1 MMSIRETLCRA
12 ARRITDR
19 ALAEYTEEAAWR
31 RLVPEKRRQFLE
43 MMGLEDLPAPAGRMP
58 VPIIQTGVLQRPGYR
73 IEKLALETRP
83 QLYVTANLYVPDPG
97 TPGATGGL
105 RPAVLYLCGHSEKQ
119 KVAFQAHPRRFAE
132 LGFVCLLMET
142 IQLGE
147 GKGYHHGTYREGW
160 WHWISRGYT
169 PAGVELYNAL
179 RAIDYLCQRPEVDP
193 GRLCVTGI
201 SGGGASTWYLAAA
214 DERIGAAAPVCG
226 TTTLASHVQDRV
238 IDGHCDCMWWVN
250 TYLWDLA
257 DVGGLIA
264 PRPLLIAS
272 ADRDEIFPI
281 ASIREV
287 HGQLQRLYTLL
298 GAPQNLRLV
307 ETPGGHSYHERSRKA
322 IFAFFLQHLQ
332 QRIVPE
338 NDIGDV
344 DETPDRQEPEAV
356 LRVFVNGPPDGDR
369 TPSIQDSFIPLAR
382 PPQIADRTDLTRVRQ
397 RVTDALRS
405 RTFRAFP
412 PDLPALDL
420 RVEFEFRS
428 GDRNGFRFAFTPEE
442 GWRLHGECRLPAHT
456 DTPLPA
462 VIALRSPEEERGA
475 TERYVRTVRAP
486 WAQVIIETRGTGDTA
501 WGQSLQWHLR
511 RASAWTG
518 RTLASMRVWDTLC
531 AMTAV
536 RSLPQIADRPLVLA
550 AQGEMAAVA
559 LYAALLDGRVAALL
573 LQSPPATQNAP
584 SQPDGRGE
592 TIEMLNCLQITDLP
606 QVAGLLFPAEIVVT
620 GTLPETYH
628 WARDLYRTL
637 GSPDRFQHL
646 PDLTGWTPRLP
657 DPIP

>member
-1 MMSIRETLCRA
+1 MSIRETLCRA
-12 ARRITDR
+12 ARRITEH
-19 ALAEYTEEAAWR
+19 ALAEYTEEAVWR

-43 MMGLEDLPAPAGRMP
+43 MMGLADLPPPGKRLP
-58 VPIIQTGVLQRPGYR
+58 VPTIQTGVVQRPGYR

-83 QLYVTANLYVPDPG
+83 QLYVTTNLYVPDPG
-97 TPGATGGL
+97 DTGGL
-105 RPAVLYLCGHSEKQ
+105 CPAILYLCGHSEKQ
-119 KVAFQAHPRRFAE
+119 KVAFQAHPRRFVE

-193 GRLCVTGI
+193 GRIGVTGI

-226 TTTLASHVQDRV
+226 TTTLASHIQDRV
-238 IDGHCDCMWWVN
+238 IDSHCDCMWWVN
-250 TYLWDLA
+250 TYQWDLA

-272 ADRDEIFPI
+272 ANRDEIFTI
-281 ASIREV
+281 VSIREV
-287 HGQLQRLYTLL
+287 HRQLQRLYALL

-332 QRIVPE
+332 QRMVPE
-338 NDIGDV
+338 DDTGDV
-344 DETPDRQEPEAV
+344 EETPDRQEPEAV
-356 LRVFVNGPPDGDR
+356 LRVFVNGPPEGDR
-369 TPSIQDSFIPLAR
+369 TPSIQESFIPLAR
-382 PPQIADRTDLTRVRQ
+382 PPQIADRTALTRVRQ
-397 RVTDALRS
+397 HVIDALRS

-412 PDLPALDL
+412 SDPPALDL
-420 RVEFEFRS
+420 HVEFEFRS
-428 GDRNGFRFAFTPEE
+428 GDRDGFRFAFTPEE
-442 GWRLHGECRLPAHT
+442 GWRLHAECRLPAQAA
-456 DTPLPA
+456 TPLPA
-462 VIALRSPEEERGA
+462 VIALRAPEEDRGA
-475 TERYVRTVRAP
+475 TERYVRAVRAP

-518 RTLASMRVWDTLC
+518 RTIASMRVWDTLR
-531 AMTAV
+531 AMAAV
-536 RSLPQIADRPLVLA
+536 RSLPQVAGRPIVLA

-559 LYAALLDGRVAALL
+559 LYAALLDGNVAALL

-584 SQPDGRGE
+584 SRPDGRGE

-620 GTLPETYH
+620 GTLPETFH

-637 GSPDRFQHL
+637 GAPDRFQHL
-646 PDLTGWTPRLP
+646 PALSEWVPGLS
-657 DPIP
+657 DPVS